1 MVNSFSIG
9 VKLLKLVPVDNCLYF
24 LVDIRFSDNTLY
36 VKTPSVTGGVR
47 RLNEAMVTYSL

>member
-24 LVDIRFSDNTLY
+24 LVNILFSDTTLY